1 MTVDERTAIA
11 KKKVEQYEHQRL
23 LQANRNKEAKS
34 QMELRRKI
42 LIGEMFIKHFP
53 IALQFTPG
61 KSSNEDSQIFKPL
74 DDYMESLAESR
85 QSYQKMEDVLTQLY

>member
-74 DDYMESLAESR
+74 DDYMELLAESQ